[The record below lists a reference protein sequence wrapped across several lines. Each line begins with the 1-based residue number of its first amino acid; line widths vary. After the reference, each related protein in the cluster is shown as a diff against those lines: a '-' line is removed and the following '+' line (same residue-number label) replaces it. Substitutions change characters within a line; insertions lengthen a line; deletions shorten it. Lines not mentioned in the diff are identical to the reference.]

1 MTLKEKYAEFKDI
14 VDICRRRGFFV
25 LLRDIDN

>member
-25 LLRDIDN
+25 LLIGN